1 MMGEIKLIIVG
12 GMIVYYMFFTLQKLQ
27 RIDQK

>member
-1 MMGEIKLIIVG
+1 MIGEIKLIIVG
-12 GMIVYYMFFTLQKLQ
+12 DMIVYYMFFPLQKLQ